1 MQIKFAPKMNKK
13 ITKTIKS
20 DIKTTTL
27 FDKKISC
34 KTCPTVVSI
43 KSKQLIKL
51 GRASCI
57 KCV

>member
-27 FDKKISC
+27 FDKK
-34 KTCPTVVSI
+34 CPVQHAQSQFVNEM
-43 KSKQLIKL
+43 KSKPFKNND
-51 GRASCI
+51 CH
-57 KCV
+57 

>member
-27 FDKKISC
+27 FEKEISYTTYLTILC
-34 KTCPTVVSI
+34 E
-43 KSKQLIKL
+43 
-51 GRASCI
+51 
-57 KCV
+57 